1 MCTLPTLHA
10 SPVHAVASRR
20 GRPRCRWSSSQW
32 HQELQTT
39 PWAPTVVTWNWSY
52 CGHLFGY
59 FRRQVTVF
67 EIVIAELH
75 CLSNGGH
82 RVDCSVSY
90 VCDSGGCTKWDRRDG
105 LNKNRNCLACSGSR
119 TKKMFR
125 NRTEL
130 TLFLVGTVSETVSVR
145 SLLNDIF
152 CESPFF
158 CSVTSCVVAW
168 YNYLTYLP
176 QNLLKCF
183 LVVQLIC
190 GCTQTWIMIGRR
202 KVTSFLKL
210 LRIFCCTFKKASPT
224 RICMRSKMHMK
235 MGNYLLVL
243 PFVCLYVLCIISCF
257 FLSLLMNNRSFLKVC
272 CKFWPTISLQKGR
285 LNFANVLIWFEN
297 LCMETVCV
305 HIF

>member
-1 MCTLPTLHA
+1 MFRLQNKKNVPQPDRTDVVP
-10 SPVHAVASRR
+10 
-20 GRPRCRWSSSQW
+20 GRNCIR
-32 HQELQTT
+32 
-39 PWAPTVVTWNWSY
+39 N
-52 CGHLFGY
+52 GFG
-59 FRRQVTVF
+59 T
-67 EIVIAELH
+67 I
-75 CLSNGGH
+75 S
-82 RVDCSVSY
+82 
-90 VCDSGGCTKWDRRDG
+90 TKWY
-105 LNKNRNCLACSGSR
+105 
-119 TKKMFR
+119 
-125 NRTEL
+125 
-130 TLFLVGTVSETVSVR
+130 FLWIT
-145 SLLNDIF
+145 I
-152 CESPFF
+152 F